1 MTVQVGEASATFIP
15 GARRRSGPRR
25 AFQSPSRPIVALGAV
40 FAAVIVPYLL
50 AIGGPL
56 RLQPDSVVYLA
67 VARSL
72 PLPQGHQEYP
82 FGYPAFLRALDDV
95 GLGSAWGLVA
105 VNLVLLA
112 VALAVVY
119 RLCRD
124 PLGLSPIKSAL
135 VCLAILLS
143 HTVSDYSPS
152 PLSELPYF
160 TVAMICLLAL
170 SRAERR
176 TGRSRVTLL
185 VVATLLMAAAVS
197 IRTQG
202 LALLPPV
209 LFVAIGASNL
219 ETGWR
224 LVREHR
230 AIALA
235 TTPLLVVGLIAA
247 TVLVI
252 RTTPYAH
259 HLAYVWRDIHGV
271 GQFLARLGDEVRTKL
286 MSVGELAGQTNCC
299 QKLAP
304 AFAPLLE
311 VAGVLVLALVVLGWR
326 VRPRLG
332 AIEVFVLSTAFVVLV
347 YAGAEPRFW
356 LASLPFMLV
365 YVLSAGEW
373 LARVLVA
380 KVALVGF
387 LVFFGL
393 AGAGWLADSVIA
405 STAERRFPEVWAAS
419 QVPNLAATY
428 RVAFGEARPGDR
440 MKVSSAA
447 LKELRRSEPLAR
459 R

>member
-1 MTVQVGEASATFIP
+1 MTVETGGVSATLS
-15 GARRRSGPRR
+15 ARGRQRVPPWM
-25 AFQSPSRPIVALGAV
+25 ALQSPRGAV
-40 FAAVIVPYLL
+40 VAMGAVYAAVIAPYVL

-56 RLQPDSVVYLA
+56 RLQSDSVVYLA
-67 VARSL
+67 QALRIAL
-72 PLPQGHQEYP
+72 PRGRQDYP
-82 FGYPAFLRALDDV
+82 FGYPTLLRVVDHV
-95 GLGSAWGLVA
+95 GLGSASGLVA

-124 PLGLSPIKSAL
+124 PFGLSSTKAAL

-152 PLSELPYF
+152 PLSEVPYF
-160 TVAMICLLAL
+160 SVAMVCLLAL

-176 TGRSRVTLL
+176 TGRSRIMLL
-185 VVATLLMAAAVS
+185 LLGGVFATAAIS

-209 LFVAIGASNL
+209 LVAAVGSPNL
-219 ETGWR
+219 RRVWR
-224 LVREHR
+224 SARRHS

-235 TTPLLVVGLIAA
+235 TAPLLVVGLIAA

-252 RTTPYAH
+252 RATPYAH
-259 HLAYVWRDIHGV
+259 HLGYVWRDINGV
-271 GQFLARLGDEVRTKL
+271 GPLLARVRAEVATKL

-299 QKLAP
+299 SKLAP
-304 AFAPLLE
+304 SFAPLLE
-311 VAGVLVLALVVLGWR
+311 AGGVLVLALLVLGWR
-326 VRPRLG
+326 VRPRFG

-365 YVLSAGEW
+365 YVLFAGER
-373 LARVLVA
+373 LARARVV
-380 KVALVGF
+380 KVAMVVF
-387 LVFFGL
+387 LIFFSL
-393 AGAGWLADSVIA
+393 AGAGWLVYSVRM
-405 STAERRFPEVWAAS
+405 STAGRRFPDLWAS
-419 QVPNLAATY
+419 QAPELAATY
-428 RVAFGEARPGDR
+428 RVAFGDARPGDQR
-440 MKVSSAA
+440 KVDSAA
-447 LKELRRSEPLAR
+447 LRELRRYEPLAR

>member
-1 MTVQVGEASATFIP
+1 MTVQAGGASATLT
-15 GARRRSGPRR
+15 ARARQRVGPRR
-25 AFQSPSRPIVALGAV
+25 AFQSPSGPIVALGAV
-40 FAAVIVPYLL
+40 FAAVIAPYLL

-67 VARSL
+67 IARGL
-72 PLPQGHQEYP
+72 PLPQSHQEYP
-82 FGYPAFLRALDDV
+82 FGYPALLRAIDDV

-124 PLGLSPIKSAL
+124 PLDLSPTKSAL

-143 HTVSDYSPS
+143 HTVSDYSLS

-176 TGRSRVTLL
+176 SGRSRITLL
-185 VVATLLMAAAVS
+185 VVAALLAAAAVS

-209 LFVAIGASNL
+209 LFVAIGASKL

-224 LVREHR
+224 LVRQHR
-230 AIALA
+230 AIALV

-252 RTTPYAH
+252 RTTPYGH

-271 GQFLARLGDEVRTKL
+271 GQLLARLRDEVRTKI
-286 MSVGELAGQTNCC
+286 MSVGELAAQTNCC

-311 VAGVLVLALVVLGWR
+311 VAGVLVLALVVFGWR

-356 LASLPFMLV
+356 LASVPFMLV
-365 YVLSAGEW
+365 YVLFAGER
-373 LARVLVA
+373 LARARVA
-380 KVALVGF
+380 KVVLVTF
-387 LVFFGL
+387 LIFFGL
-393 AGAGWLADSVIA
+393 AGVGWLVDSVRM
-405 STAERRFPEVWAAS
+405 STAGRRFPDIWAS
-419 QVPNLAATY
+419 QAPNLAATY
-428 RVAFGEARPGDR
+428 RVAFGEAGPGDKR
-440 MKVSSAA
+440 KVSSAA
-447 LKELRRSEPLAR
+447 LTELRRSEPLAR